1 MENQKRMGMRWSSVI
16 LLILGVYFYI
26 HYSIYKNT
34 NIYALE
40 STVFGYF
47 AIEFTSLFF
56 RNKDVKNEWHFLVFG
71 LAMAVCFIVTF
82 ILYFR

>member
-1 MENQKRMGMRWSSVI
+1 MKYQKRMDMKWSSVI

-26 HYSIYKNT
+26 HYCIYNNT

-47 AIEFTSLFF
+47 STEFLSLFLQ
-56 RNKDVKNEWHFLVFG
+56 NKDLKKEWHFLVFG

>member
-1 MENQKRMGMRWSSVI
+1 MENQKKMGIRWSSLI

-26 HYSIYKNT
+26 HYSIYNNT

-47 AIEFTSLFF
+47 AIEFLSLFLQ
-56 RNKDVKNEWHFLVFG
+56 NKDLKKDWHYLVLG